1 MTSDDRISR
10 LEGIT
15 EEIRN
20 RLGSMDARMNS
31 IDGRLN
37 TLLVV
42 MVAMWGTTMLAVIST
57 LVAILM
63 RT

>member
-15 EEIRN
+15 EEIQN
-20 RLGSMDARMNS
+20 RLGSMDAR
-31 IDGRLN
+31 IN
-37 TLLVV
+37 TLTVV
-42 MVAMWGTTMLAVIST
+42 TVAMWVTTMLAVIST

>member
-1 MTSDDRISR
+1 MTSDERISR

-20 RLGSMDARMNS
+20 RLNS
-31 IDGRLN
+31 LDSRLN
-37 TLLVV
+37 TLTVV
-42 MVAMWGTTMLAVIST
+42 LVAMWGTTMLAVIST